1 MCVATV
7 QRAGGAMTDDQATPE
22 QFCDLLDR
30 LADVRS
36 RVQVVV
42 GDLAGPVTVLAGLL
56 RQGDD
61 EHTYL
66 IDGGQDNAV
75 LPLVVAD
82 PERIG
87 DAGVLSGDVVTANAW
102 EVAVTCLID
111 GAVRLTVAR
120 YPD

>member
-1 MCVATV
+1 MS
-7 QRAGGAMTDDQATPE
+7 DDQATPE
-22 QFCDLLDR
+22 QFCAFLDR
-30 LADVRS
+30 LADVGS

-66 IDGGQDNAV
+66 VDGGQDNAV
-75 LPLVVAD
+75 LPFVVAD
-82 PERIG
+82 PERIS